1 MSASTFLG
9 RLFIAARR
17 RPWVAALKEWIP
29 GSWRRYAWRHA
40 AAEEELV
47 VAGNRMRI
55 PASGRNTLYVN
66 DEYEPEVVAAIRR
79 LLRPG
84 MTFCDVGANLGVIT
98 LLAARLVG
106 PTGRVF
112 AFEPMP
118 DNARVLRENIAL
130 NGFQNVTVVEAG
142 VAEQNGEALL
152 HLSKYC
158 GSHSL
163 VSGPGEALNL
173 SLTVRTVRLD
183 SVPGLDRIDVLK
195 SDTEGT
201 ELSVL
206 RSLGALKPQYA
217 IIEASPLLF
226 QVMGRPSPDFTGPG
240 FLRGLAALGYT
251 VVENLTDPAAGVV
264 PIEQEVNGFWNLLL
278 KSARA
283 ELRPGV

>member
-9 RLFIAARR
+9 RVFIAARR
-17 RPWVAALKEWIP
+17 QPWLAALKKWIP

-40 AAEEELV
+40 SAEEEIV

-55 PASGRNTLYVN
+55 PASERSTSYIN
-66 DEYEPEVVAAIRR
+66 DEYEPEVVATLRT

-84 MTFCDVGANLGVIT
+84 MTFCDVGANMGVIT

-118 DNARVLRENIAL
+118 DNARVVRENVAL
-130 NGFQNVTVVEAG
+130 NGFQNVTIVEAG
-142 VAEQNGEALL
+142 IAEQNGEALL
-152 HLSKYC
+152 HLSKYG

-163 VSGPGEALNL
+163 ARSPGGALE
-173 SLTVRTVRLD
+173 LTITVQTIRLD

-201 ELSVL
+201 ELAVL
-206 RSLGALKPQYA
+206 RSLGALKPA
-217 IIEASPLLF
+217 HVILEANADLF
-226 QVMGRPSPDFTGPG
+226 KIMGRRSPELTGAG
-240 FLRGLAALGYT
+240 FLRGLAALGYI
-251 VVENLTDPAAGVV
+251 VVENLTEPAAGVAAL
-264 PIEQEVNGFWNLLL
+264 EREEDGCWNLLL
-278 KSARA
+278 
-283 ELRPGV
+283 RPSQRDESL

>member
-17 RPWVAALKEWIP
+17 QPWVAALKKWLP
-29 GSWRRYAWRHA
+29 ASWRSYAWRRA
-40 AAEEELV
+40 SSVDEIV

-55 PASGRNTLYVN
+55 PASERNTAYIN
-66 DEYEPEVVAAIRR
+66 DDYEPEVLATLRR

-84 MTFCDVGANLGVIT
+84 MTFCDVGANMGVIT

-118 DNARVLRENIAL
+118 ENARVVRENVAL
-130 NGFQNVTVVEAG
+130 NGFQNVTLIEAG
-142 VAEQNGEALL
+142 IAEQNGEAQL
-152 HLSKYC
+152 HLSKYGGNHRLAESPG
-158 GSHSL
+158 GS
-163 VSGPGEALNL
+163 LNL
-173 SLTVRTVRLD
+173 TITVQTLRLD

-201 ELSVL
+201 ELAVL
-206 RSLGALKPQYA
+206 RSLGALKPGHV
-217 IIEASPLLF
+217 ILEANADLF
-226 QVMGRPSPDFTGPG
+226 TIRGRPSEELTGVG

-251 VVENLTDPAAGVV
+251 VVENLTDPAAGVTAL
-264 PIEQEVNGFWNLLL
+264 EQEADGCWNLLL
-278 KSARA
+278 QPK
-283 ELRPGV
+283 G